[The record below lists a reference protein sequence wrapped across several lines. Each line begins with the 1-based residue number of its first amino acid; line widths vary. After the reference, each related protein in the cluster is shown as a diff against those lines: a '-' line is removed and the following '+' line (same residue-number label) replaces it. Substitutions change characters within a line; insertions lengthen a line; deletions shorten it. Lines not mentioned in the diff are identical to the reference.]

1 MKAIKKL
8 LVVAVAGA
16 TLTACCGQCDKPKF
30 DAKEYAKHKTERIDK
45 IVELTDAQQSEV
57 YALYLEQGKEMK
69 KNIKAFT
76 KECANMKQPDCKKAE
91 CGKPCPPK
99 PECKKGECNKAKC
112 EACPKK
118 AECKKG
124 ECNKPCAPKC
134 DKPCPKKAECD
145 KAKCKPCPKKAECD
159 KAKCDKPCA
168 KKAECKKGECNKP
181 CAPKCDKPCP
191 KKAEC
196 DKAKCEA
203 CPKKAEC
210 KKGECD
216 KPCAPKCDKPCPPK
230 PECGKPM
237 PRPHRPELVS
247 PESKRATFE
256 KLGTT
261 LTPEQNAKL
270 KEHYAKRHACRPDK
284 KACTPC
290 ATVQK

>member
-99 PECKKGECNKAKC
+99 PECKKGECDKAKC
-112 EACPKK
+112 DACPKKAECKKAECDKPCPKK

-124 ECNKPCAPKC
+124 ECNNPCAPKC
-134 DKPCPKKAECD
+134 DKPCPKKAECN
-145 KAKCKPCPKKAECD
+145 KAKCDACPKKAEC
-159 KAKCDKPCA
+159 
-168 KKAECKKGECNKP
+168 KKAECNKP
-181 CAPKCDKPCP
+181 CTPKCDKPCP

-196 DKAKCEA
+196 DKA
-203 CPKKAEC
+203 
-210 KKGECD
+210 
-216 KPCAPKCDKPCPPK
+216 KCDKPCPPK

-256 KLGTT
+256 KLGTI

>member
-99 PECKKGECNKAKC
+99 PECKKGECDKAKC
-112 EACPKK
+112 DACPKK
-118 AECKKG
+118 AECKKA
-124 ECNKPCAPKC
+124 ECN
-134 DKPCPKKAECD
+134 
-145 KAKCKPCPKKAECD
+145 
-159 KAKCDKPCA
+159 
-168 KKAECKKGECNKP
+168 
-181 CAPKCDKPCP
+181 
-191 KKAEC
+191 
-196 DKAKCEA
+196 
-203 CPKKAEC
+203 
-210 KKGECD
+210 

-256 KLGTT
+256 KLGTI

-270 KEHYAKRHACRPDK
+270 KKHYAKRHACRPDK

>member
-69 KNIKAFT
+69 KNIKAFK

-99 PECKKGECNKAKC
+99 PECKKGECDKAKC
-112 EACPKK
+112 DACPKK

-124 ECNKPCAPKC
+124 ECN
-134 DKPCPKKAECD
+134 
-145 KAKCKPCPKKAECD
+145 
-159 KAKCDKPCA
+159 
-168 KKAECKKGECNKP
+168 
-181 CAPKCDKPCP
+181 
-191 KKAEC
+191 
-196 DKAKCEA
+196 
-203 CPKKAEC
+203 
-210 KKGECD
+210 

-256 KLGTT
+256 KLGTI

>member
-16 TLTACCGQCDKPKF
+16 TLTACYGQCDKPKF

-69 KNIKAFT
+69 KNIKAFK

-91 CGKPCPPK
+91 CDKPCAK
-99 PECKKGECNKAKC
+99 KAECDKAKCDKAKC

-124 ECNKPCAPKC
+124 ECNKPC
-134 DKPCPKKAECD
+134 D
-145 KAKCKPCPKKAECD
+145 
-159 KAKCDKPCA
+159 

-181 CAPKCDKPCP
+181 CA
-191 KKAEC
+191 
-196 DKAKCEA
+196 
-203 CPKKAEC
+203 KKAEC
-210 KKGECD
+210 KKPECG
-216 KPCAPKCDKPCPPK
+216 KPCPPK
-230 PECGKPM
+230 PECGKPMM

-256 KLGTT
+256 KLGTI

-270 KEHYAKRHACRPDK
+270 KEHHTKRHACRPDK
-284 KACTPC
+284 KACAPAC
-290 ATVQK
+290 APVQK

>member
-69 KNIKAFT
+69 KNIKAFI

-99 PECKKGECNKAKC
+99 PECKKGECDKAKC
-112 EACPKK
+112 DACPKK

-134 DKPCPKKAECD
+134 DKPCP
-145 KAKCKPCPKKAECD
+145 
-159 KAKCDKPCA
+159 
-168 KKAECKKGECNKP
+168 
-181 CAPKCDKPCP
+181 
-191 KKAEC
+191 
-196 DKAKCEA
+196 
-203 CPKKAEC
+203 
-210 KKGECD
+210 
-216 KPCAPKCDKPCPPK
+216 PK

-237 PRPHRPELVS
+237 TRPHRPELVS

-256 KLGTT
+256 KLGTI

-270 KEHYAKRHACRPDK
+270 KKHYAKRHACRPDK

>member
-99 PECKKGECNKAKC
+99 PECKKGECDKAKC
-112 EACPKK
+112 KACPKK
-118 AECKKG
+118 AECKKA
-124 ECNKPCAPKC
+124 ECN
-134 DKPCPKKAECD
+134 
-145 KAKCKPCPKKAECD
+145 
-159 KAKCDKPCA
+159 
-168 KKAECKKGECNKP
+168 
-181 CAPKCDKPCP
+181 
-191 KKAEC
+191 
-196 DKAKCEA
+196 
-203 CPKKAEC
+203 
-210 KKGECD
+210 

-256 KLGTT
+256 KLGTI

-270 KEHYAKRHACRPDK
+270 KKHYAKRHACRPDK

>member
-1 MKAIKKL
+1 MKAIKRL

-69 KNIKAFT
+69 KNIKAFK

-91 CGKPCPPK
+91 CDKPCDKAKCDK
-99 PECKKGECNKAKC
+99 PCAKKAECDKAKCDKAKC

-124 ECNKPCAPKC
+124 ECNKPC
-134 DKPCPKKAECD
+134 
-145 KAKCKPCPKKAECD
+145 D

-168 KKAECKKGECNKP
+168 KKAECDK
-181 CAPKCDKPCP
+181 AKCDKA
-191 KKAEC
+191 KC

-210 KKGECD
+210 NKGECNKPCDKKAECKKGECN
-216 KPCAPKCDKPCPPK
+216 KPCAKKAECKKPECGKPCPPK
-230 PECGKPM
+230 PECGKPMM

-256 KLGTT
+256 KLGTI

-270 KEHYAKRHACRPDK
+270 KEHFTKRHACRPDK
-284 KACTPC
+284 KACAPAC
-290 ATVQK
+290 APVQK

>member
-99 PECKKGECNKAKC
+99 PECKKAECN
-112 EACPKK
+112 
-118 AECKKG
+118 
-124 ECNKPCAPKC
+124 
-134 DKPCPKKAECD
+134 
-145 KAKCKPCPKKAECD
+145 
-159 KAKCDKPCA
+159 
-168 KKAECKKGECNKP
+168 
-181 CAPKCDKPCP
+181 
-191 KKAEC
+191 
-196 DKAKCEA
+196 
-203 CPKKAEC
+203 
-210 KKGECD
+210 

-256 KLGTT
+256 KLGTI

>member
-57 YALYLEQGKEMK
+57 YALYLEQGKEVK
-69 KNIKAFT
+69 KNIKAFK

-91 CGKPCPPK
+91 C
-99 PECKKGECNKAKC
+99 
-112 EACPKK
+112 KK
-118 AECKKG
+118 AEC
-124 ECNKPCAPKC
+124 NKP
-134 DKPCPKKAECD
+134 
-145 KAKCKPCPKKAECD
+145 CD
-159 KAKCDKPCA
+159 KAKCDKA
-168 KKAECKKGECNKP
+168 K
-181 CAPKCDKPCP
+181 
-191 KKAEC
+191 C

-210 KKGECD
+210 KKAECNKPCD
-216 KPCAPKCDKPCPPK
+216 KKAECNKPCDKAKCDKAKCGKPCPPK

-237 PRPHRPELVS
+237 MPRPHRPALVT
-247 PESKRATFE
+247 PESKKATFE
-256 KLGTT
+256 KLGTI

-270 KEHYAKRHACRPDK
+270 KEHYTKRHACRPDK
-284 KACTPC
+284 KACTLAP
-290 ATVQK
+290 VQK

>member
-69 KNIKAFT
+69 KNIKAFK

-99 PECKKGECNKAKC
+99 PECKKGECDKAKC

-124 ECNKPCAPKC
+124 ECN
-134 DKPCPKKAECD
+134 
-145 KAKCKPCPKKAECD
+145 
-159 KAKCDKPCA
+159 
-168 KKAECKKGECNKP
+168 
-181 CAPKCDKPCP
+181 
-191 KKAEC
+191 
-196 DKAKCEA
+196 
-203 CPKKAEC
+203 
-210 KKGECD
+210 

-256 KLGTT
+256 KLGTI

>member
-99 PECKKGECNKAKC
+99 PECKKGECDKAKC
-112 EACPKK
+112 DACPKK

-134 DKPCPKKAECD
+134 DKPCPKKAEC
-145 KAKCKPCPKKAECD
+145 KKAE
-159 KAKCDKPCA
+159 
-168 KKAECKKGECNKP
+168 
-181 CAPKCDKPCP
+181 CDKPCP

-196 DKAKCEA
+196 DKAKCKA

-210 KKGECD
+210 KKAECN

-256 KLGTT
+256 KLGTI

-270 KEHYAKRHACRPDK
+270 KKHYAKRHACRPDK